1 MAGSYSY
8 SRVGCFKQCPYKYK
22 LRYIEGIEPYPN
34 YDPQNALILGTA
46 LHTGVETGDI
56 RKAVQEYYDFY
67 PIITDTHVE
76 EAIKLEVM
84 IKKVR
89 EMIPN
94 IDKAVF
100 EYELV
105 GDDGF
110 HGFIDCLVPVA
121 DHYWDM
127 YDFKYA
133 SKSDRY
139 KTSEQLELYR
149 QMFERLNPSEKIVDM
164 YFIVA
169 NKVNI
174 KRHRDEDEDAYRRR
188 INLALRDVR
197 VDIVSPDA
205 EISMGEFEETVE
217 AMFECTDFHQNKSPL
232 CRWCEYEKYCSSD
245 GTNLEDVMNLPENTR
260 IGTNKDE
267 HIRFWWYGLPYAGKT
282 YLANRFPN
290 VLMINSDGNTREVD
304 APRIHVT
311 DVVNPSTSGRT
322 VNKTL
327 AWQVFKD
334 IIEELAKKQNTYET
348 IVVDLVE
355 DFYEHCRKYEYDKL
369 GIEHESDDSFRAW
382 DIVRTEFLSTMRKLV
397 NLPYN
402 IILISHEDTSR
413 DITKKGGDKITA
425 IKPNIQDKVALKL
438 AGMVDVVCRIICD
451 DGKRYISFKS
461 SDVVFGGGRINVA
474 KTEIPCTY
482 EDLMANVGIT
492 VPKAVGNF
500 IPAVDKSDLV
510 SVSNAKPETPPPAQ
524 TITNVQ
530 DKVPEDRQAKFE
542 TSEEPPR
549 RRRKAREATP
559 EATPETVATSEDVP
573 EYPEE
578 DIMDEEAKTEAEAP
592 APKRTRVRRAR

>member
-1 MAGSYSY
+1 MAGSCSYSY
-8 SRVGCFKQCPYKYK
+8 SRVGCFKLCPYKYK
-22 LRYIEGIEPYPN
+22 LRYIEGIKPYPN

-56 RKAVQEYYDFY
+56 KKAIQEYYDFY

-89 EMIPN
+89 EMIPD
-94 IDKAVF
+94 IDKAIF
-100 EYELV
+100 EYELI

-110 HGFIDCLVPVA
+110 HGFIDCLVPMGE
-121 DHYWDM
+121 HQWEM

-133 SKSDRY
+133 SKADWYRH
-139 KTSEQLELYR
+139 SEQLELYK

-174 KRHRDEDEDAYRRR
+174 RRHRDEDEDSYRRR
-188 INLALRDVR
+188 INLALKDVR

-217 AMFECTDFHQNKSPL
+217 AMFDCTDFRQNKSPL

-245 GTNLEDVMNLPENTR
+245 GTNLEDIMTLPENTR

-267 HIRFWWYGLPYAGKT
+267 HIRFWWYGLPYTGKT
-282 YLANRFPN
+282 YLANKFPN

-311 DVVNPSTSGRT
+311 DVVNPSSSGRT

-334 IIEELAKKQNTYET
+334 IIDELAKKQNSYET

-382 DIVRTEFLSTMRKLV
+382 DIVRTEFLSTMRRLV

-425 IKPNIQDKVALKL
+425 IKPNIQDKVALKI
-438 AGMVDVVCRIICD
+438 AGMVDVVCRIVCD

-482 EDLMANVGIT
+482 KDLMANVGIT
-492 VPKAVGNF
+492 VADDVEAKVMDTLINKPADAPVSQTTIVCEENKAPEARLTEQEPVEKPK
-500 IPAVDKSDLV
+500 
-510 SVSNAKPETPPPAQ
+510 
-524 TITNVQ
+524 
-530 DKVPEDRQAKFE
+530 
-542 TSEEPPR
+542 
-549 RRRKAREATP
+549 RRRKSREESLP
-559 EATPETVATSEDVP
+559 VETVSTPEDVP
-573 EYPEE
+573 ESETQEYPEE
-578 DIMDEEAKTEAEAP
+578 NILDEEAKTEAEAP
-592 APKRTRVRRAR
+592 APRRTRVRRAR

>member
-1 MAGSYSY
+1 MDMKYSY
-8 SRVGCFKQCPYKYK
+8 SRVGLFEQCPFRYK
-22 LRYIEGIEPYPN
+22 LKYIEGVEAYPN

-56 RKAVQEYYDFY
+56 RKAIQEYYDFY
-67 PIITDTHVE
+67 PIITDAHIE

-84 IKKVR
+84 IKKVT

-94 IDKAVF
+94 IDNALF
-100 EYELV
+100 EYELI
-105 GDDGF
+105 GEDGF
-110 HGFIDCLVPVA
+110 HGFIDCLVPIA
-121 DHYWDM
+121 EHQWAM

-139 KTSEQLELYR
+139 RTSEQLELYK
-149 QMFERLNPSEKIVDM
+149 QMYEKLNPSEKIVEM

-169 NKVNI
+169 NKVTV
-174 KRHRDEDEDAYRRR
+174 KRHRDEDEELYRRR
-188 INLALRDVR
+188 LNLALKDVR
-197 VDIVSPDA
+197 VEIVSPRRTDL
-205 EISMGEFEETVE
+205 GEFKKTVE
-217 AMFECTDFHQNKSPL
+217 TMFTCTDFHQNKSPL

-245 GTNLEDVMNLPENTR
+245 CTNLEDIMTLPENTR
-260 IGTNKDE
+260 INNNKDE
-267 HIRFWWYGLPYAGKT
+267 YIRFWWYGLPYAGKT
-282 YLANRFPN
+282 WLANSFPN
-290 VLMINSDGNTREVD
+290 VLMLNSDGNTREIN
-304 APRIHVT
+304 APRLHIT

-334 IIEELAKKQNTYET
+334 VIEELAKKQNTYET

-369 GIEHESDDSFRAW
+369 GIEHESEDSFRAW

-438 AGMVDVVCRIICD
+438 AGMVDIVCRIICD

-482 EDLMANVGIT
+482 KDLMANVGIEIEAET
-492 VPKAVGNF
+492 KVVGNY
-500 IPAVDKSDLV
+500 IPTVDKSDLV
-510 SVSNAKPETPPPAQ
+510 SVSNAKTETPPPAQ
-524 TITNVQ
+524 TITVAQGN
-530 DKVPEDRQAKFE
+530 VPEDRQTEFE
-542 TSEEPPR
+542 TPEELPR
-549 RRRKAREATP
+549 RRRKAREATH
-559 EATPETVATSEDVP
+559 EAKATEEDVS

-578 DIMDEEAKTEAEAP
+578 DIMDKVTEP
-592 APKRTRVRRAR
+592 APVSTGRRTRVRRER

>member
-22 LRYIEGIEPYPN
+22 LRYNEGIEPYPN

-56 RKAVQEYYDFY
+56 RKAIQEYYDFY

-94 IDKAVF
+94 IDEAIF

-121 DHYWDM
+121 EHYWDM

-149 QMFERLNPSEKIVDM
+149 QMFERLNPTEKIVSM

-169 NKVNI
+169 NKVTV

-188 INLALRDVR
+188 INLALKDVR

-217 AMFECTDFHQNKSPL
+217 AMFDCTDFRQNKSPL

-282 YLANRFPN
+282 YLANKFPN

-334 IIEELAKKQNTYET
+334 VIEELAKKLGLDPKALRKTIDTYNGYVKAGKDPEFGRTALKGTFEKGPFYGFICKYVAMANLGGLKAGET
-348 IVVDLVE
+348 LEILDVYGKPIRHLYAAGE
-355 DFYEHCRKYEYDKL
+355 TL
-369 GIEHESDDSFRAW
+369 GGVHGDSY
-382 DIVRTEFLSTMRKLV
+382 LSGNSIGACLTLGRV
-397 NLPYN
+397 
-402 IILISHEDTSR
+402 IGR
-413 DITKKGGDKITA
+413 
-425 IKPNIQDKVALKL
+425 KVAQ
-438 AGMVDVVCRIICD
+438 
-451 DGKRYISFKS
+451 
-461 SDVVFGGGRINVA
+461 N
-474 KTEIPCTY
+474 
-482 EDLMANVGIT
+482 
-492 VPKAVGNF
+492 KA
-500 IPAVDKSDLV
+500 
-510 SVSNAKPETPPPAQ
+510 
-524 TITNVQ
+524 
-530 DKVPEDRQAKFE
+530 
-542 TSEEPPR
+542 
-549 RRRKAREATP
+549 
-559 EATPETVATSEDVP
+559 
-573 EYPEE
+573 
-578 DIMDEEAKTEAEAP
+578 
-592 APKRTRVRRAR
+592 